1 MGLWQNQT
9 QLEIQQ
15 LKIICLNLPQESI
28 GRELIRRTRSVF
40 NDFERPFHFE
50 IVKIIVSVVS

>member
-15 LKIICLNLPQESI
+15 LKIIGLNLARESI
-28 GRELIRRTRSVF
+28 GR
-40 NDFERPFHFE
+40 
-50 IVKIIVSVVS
+50 